1 MLRSHLGII
10 MAVES
15 TEESTVLEKFYS
27 VVQKSILDPVCV
39 TSLLRQE
46 GVVAESLI
54 DEVSPANRFTLSER
68 TASILRHVE
77 GAVRV
82 NRNRFWVFLAVLEQS
97 GPAACDVAQKMRNA
111 VKFQRLGETRRSNVR

>member
-1 MLRSHLGII
+1 M
-10 MAVES
+10 
-15 TEESTVLEKFYS
+15 LEKFYS
-27 VVQKSILDPVCV
+27 DVQRSILDPVRV
-39 TSLLRQE
+39 ASLLRQE

-82 NRNRFWVFLAVLEQS
+82 NRQSFWAFIAVLEQS
-97 GPAACDVAQKMRNA
+97 GPPACNVAQQMRNS
-111 VKFQRLGETRRSNVR
+111 VKLHRLGETRRSNVR